1 MGHLLIMKL
10 DKLKRDSR
18 YFKFLSRTI
27 LQHIEHAENKFVDE
41 TRVFQRKL
49 IHAMRPPNT

>member
-10 DKLKRDSR
+10 DKLKRDPR

-49 IHAMRPPNT
+49 IHAMWPPNT